1 MKRRDYL
8 PETVIDVTA
17 DEINQRARAIAAAE
31 LAHLLGRKLPCLR
44 GMTREWRGFCLEQ
57 FQTLQEG

>member
-17 DEINQRARAIAAAE
+17 DEVNQRVRAIAAAE
-31 LAHLLGRKLPCLR
+31 LAYSLGRKSPCLR
-44 GMTREWRGFCLEQ
+44 GISREYRQFCLEQ
-57 FQTLQEG
+57 FQALQEG